1 MDDWST
7 TTFAALGTTAVLV
20 VTEPDA
26 LDEVT
31 DLVSAVIAD
40 VDHACSRFRDDSEL
54 MVVNRAGGRAVA
66 VSPTLRDT
74 LAIALSAAQA
84 TDGLVDPTVG
94 DAVRVLGYDRDFQAI
109 ERIGPPARLRV
120 ARVPGWQAVN
130 LAVDAGT
137 VVVPRGVQLDLGATA
152 KAWCADRAAAL
163 AAAATGAGVLVSL
176 GGDVAVAGPP
186 PEDGWIVRIADRHD
200 APAGDGGPMVAIQG
214 GGLATSG
221 TAARRWWRGYRA
233 LHHIVDPSTGQPP
246 IAWWRTVSVAA
257 GSCVD
262 ANVAATAAIVL
273 GPAARAWLEARL
285 LPARLAH
292 EDGTVQTVCGW
303 PDDEAGVVA
312 RRSA

>member
-1 MDDWST
+1 MHEWST

-20 VTEPDA
+20 VTEADA
-26 LDEVT
+26 LDDVT
-31 DLVSAVIAD
+31 DVVRAVIGD

-54 MVVNRAGGRAVA
+54 MLVNRAGGRAVA

-74 LAIALSAAQA
+74 LATALSAAHA

-94 DAVRVLGYDRDFQAI
+94 DAVRVLGYDRDFTAV
-109 ERIGPPARLRV
+109 EPIGPPAVFRV
-120 ARVPGWQAVN
+120 ARVPGWQAVR
-130 LAVDAGT
+130 LDVDAGT

-163 AAAATGAGVLVSL
+163 AAAATGVGVLVSL
-176 GGDVAVAGPP
+176 GGDVAVAGPAP
-186 PEDGWIVRIADRHD
+186 ADGWIVRIADRHD
-200 APAGDGGPMVAIQG
+200 APGDDGGPMVAIRG

-221 TAARRWWRGYRA
+221 TAARRWWRGSRL

-246 IAWWRTVSVAA
+246 AAWWRTVSVAA

-262 ANVAATAAIVL
+262 ANVASTAAIVL
-273 GPAARAWLEARL
+273 GPAAGPWLQERL

-292 EDGTVQTVCGW
+292 EDGTVETVCGW
-303 PDDEAGVVA
+303 PDDEPTAVI